1 MSANQELFELKFYEW
16 EEKFKDKPYLRQPIG
31 EKWEEYTWGQ
41 VGDMARRLAS
51 GLKSLNLREGAHI
64 GIYSKNC
71 REWIISDLAIVMAGY
86 VSVPFFPS
94 LNGKELSYIMDYGDV
109 DALFIGKIETWDEIK
124 NDLPAEMPIIRF
136 PKYDG
141 CSNVSV
147 GHEWHEFIN
156 SHNPIQNPNTPKLSD
171 LWTIIFTSGTT
182 GNPKG
187 VMLTYQAIDGI
198 KVVLDDPNNPLGIKH
213 TGNNDFISYLPLNHI
228 FERVV
233 IEWCSFRYGGTI
245 SFVESIETFGQNLK
259 DVQPHVFAAAPRVWT
274 KLQMGILSKFPQKR
288 LDTLLKIPLLSSVLK
303 KLIRKGLGF
312 SKVRV
317 TVSGS
322 APMPVELIEWFRKVG
337 VYITNG
343 YGMTENCAI
352 CSSVDGRDFEKLNTV
367 GKAQKGVEL
376 KIDEATGEILM
387 RGPFVMI
394 GYYKNEE
401 LSNETL
407 RGGWLHTGDK
417 GFLDDDGYLHITG
430 RVADSFKTSKGEYIE
445 PLTLEQFFVNMNE
458 IEEVC
463 VVGLGIAQP
472 LCLVQLS
479 DIGKNTSKEKL
490 SAMFTDTLNGVN
502 SDLVNYK
509 KISTLIIVK
518 DEWTQENGIIGPT
531 QKLKRG
537 AIDELYSSKYLEWH
551 ESDKSLI
558 FESSH
563 SERSNSYT

>member
-1 MSANQELFELKFYEW
+1 MSANQELFELKFYKW
-16 EEKFKDKPYLRQPIG
+16 EKEFKDKPYLRQPIG
-31 EKWEEYTWGQ
+31 ETWEEYTWGE

-86 VSVPFFPS
+86 ISVPFFPS

-109 DALFIGKIETWDEIK
+109 DALFIGKIETWDDIK
-124 NDLPAEMPIIRF
+124 NDLPSEMPIIRF
-136 PKYDG
+136 PKYEG
-141 CSNVSV
+141 CSNVTK

-156 SHNPIQNPNTPKLSD
+156 SHEPIENPNKPKLSD

-259 DVQPHVFAAAPRVWT
+259 EVQPHVFAAAPRVWT
-274 KLQMGILSKFPQKR
+274 KLQMGILSKFPQKK
-288 LDTLLKIPLLSSVLK
+288 LDTFLKFHWLSTILK

-312 SKVRV
+312 SRVRV

-352 CSSVDGRDFEKLNTV
+352 CSSVDGKDFDKLNTV
-367 GKAQKGVEL
+367 GKPQKGVEL
-376 KIDEATGEILM
+376 KIDEGTGEILM

-394 GYYKNEE
+394 GYYKNKE

-417 GFLDDDGYLHITG
+417 GFLDEDGYLHITG

-472 LCLVQLS
+472 MCLIQLS
-479 DIGKNTSKEKL
+479 DIGKSATKDNLSK
-490 SAMFTDTLNGVN
+490 MFLDTLENIN

-518 DEWTQENGIIGPT
+518 DEWSQENGIVGPT

-537 AIDELYSSKYLEWH
+537 AVDEKYNKDYLKWH
-551 ESDKSLI
+551 ESDQKLI
-558 FESSH
+558 FEDSF
-563 SERSNSYT
+563 

>member
-1 MSANQELFELKFYEW
+1 MDTNQELFEFKFYEW
-16 EEKFKDKPYLRQPIG
+16 EKQLKDKPYLKQPFG
-31 EKWEEYTWGQ
+31 DKWEEYTWGE
-41 VGDMARRLAS
+41 VGDMARRLAT

-94 LNGKELSYIMDYGDV
+94 LNGKELAYIMDYGDV
-109 DALFIGKIETWDEIK
+109 DALFIGKIETWDQIK
-124 NDLPAEMPIIRF
+124 DDLPEGMPLIKF
-136 PKYDG
+136 PHYDG
-141 CSNVSV
+141 CSNVTK
-147 GHEWHEFIN
+147 GHEWFKFIDSHE
-156 SHNPIQNPNTPKLSD
+156 PMQNPNKPKLSD

-182 GNPKG
+182 GNAKG

-213 TGNNDFISYLPLNHI
+213 DGNNDFISYLPLNHI

-245 SFVESIETFGQNLK
+245 SFVESLDTFAKNLK
-259 DVQPHVFAAAPRVWT
+259 AVQPHVFAAAPRVWT
-274 KLQMGILSKFPQKR
+274 KLQLGLLTKFPQKK
-288 LDTLLKIPLLSSVLK
+288 LDKLLKIPLLSSLLK
-303 KLIRKGLGF
+303 KLIKKGLGF
-312 SKVRV
+312 SKARIV
-317 TVSGS
+317 VSGS

-352 CSSVDGRDFEKLNTV
+352 CSSVDGRDFEKLHTV
-367 GKAQKGVEL
+367 GQPQKGVKL
-376 KIDEATGEILM
+376 KIDEETGEILM
-387 RGPFVMI
+387 KGPFIMK

-401 LSNETL
+401 LTNTTL

-417 GFLDDDGYLHITG
+417 GFLDEDNYLHITG

-445 PLTLEQFFVNMNE
+445 PLTLEQYFVNINE

-472 LCLVQLS
+472 LCLIQLS
-479 DIGKNTSKEKL
+479 EIGKNTSREVISKML
-490 SAMFTDTLNGVN
+490 TDRLAKVN

-518 DEWTQENGIIGPT
+518 DEWTQQNGIVGPT

-537 AIDELYSSKYLEWH
+537 AIEDKYSKDYLNWH
-551 ESDKSLI
+551 NLNEEVI
-558 FESSH
+558 FE
-563 SERSNSYT
+563 

>member
-1 MSANQELFELKFYEW
+1 MSTNQELFELKFYEW
-16 EEKFKDKPYLRQPIG
+16 EKKFKDKPYLRQPFG
-31 EKWEEYTWGQ
+31 DEWEEYTWGK
-41 VGDMARRLAS
+41 VGDMARRLAT
-51 GLKSLNLREGAHI
+51 GLKSLGLRDGAHI

-94 LNGKELSYIMDYGDV
+94 LNGKELSYIMEYGDV
-109 DALFIGKIETWDEIK
+109 DALFIGKIETWDDIK
-124 NDLPAEMPIIRF
+124 NDLPTDIPVITY
-136 PKYDG
+136 PHYKG
-141 CSNVSV
+141 CSEVTR
-147 GHEWHEFIN
+147 GFKWHDFIN
-156 SHNPIQNPNTPKLSD
+156 SYEPIQNPNKPKLSD

-182 GNPKG
+182 GNAKG

-213 TGNNDFISYLPLNHI
+213 DGNNDFISYLPLNHI

-233 IEWCSFRYGGTI
+233 IEWCSFRYGGII
-245 SFVESIETFGQNLK
+245 SFVETIDTFGKNLK
-259 DVQPHVFAAAPRVWT
+259 AVQPHVFAAAPRVWT
-274 KLQMGILSKFPQKR
+274 KLQVGILSKFSQKK
-288 LDTLLKIPLLSSVLK
+288 LDILLNIPLISGLLK
-303 KLIRKGLGF
+303 KLIKKGLGF
-312 SKVRV
+312 TR
-317 TVSGS
+317 TRIAVSGS

-337 VYITNG
+337 IFITNG

-352 CSSVDGRDFEKLNTV
+352 CSSVDGKDFDKLNTV
-367 GKAQKGVEL
+367 GKPQKGVDL
-376 KIDEATGEILM
+376 KIDEETGEILM

-401 LSNETL
+401 LTEQTL

-417 GFLDDDGYLHITG
+417 GFLDKDNYLHITG

-445 PLTLEQFFVNMNE
+445 PLTLEQYFVNINE

-472 LCLVQLS
+472 ICLVQLS
-479 DIGKNTSKEKL
+479 EIGKKCSNEEISNLLLER
-490 SAMFTDTLNGVN
+490 LNEVN
-502 SDLVNYK
+502 SEVVNYK

-518 DEWTQENGIIGPT
+518 EEWTQENGIVGPT

-537 AIDELYSSKYLEWH
+537 KIQDKYSNYYLKWH
-551 ESDKSLI
+551 ESDQKII
-558 FESSH
+558 FE
-563 SERSNSYT
+563 

>member
-1 MSANQELFELKFYEW
+1 MDTNQELFEFKFYEW
-16 EEKFKDKPYLRQPIG
+16 EKQLKDKPYLKQPFG
-31 EKWEEYTWGQ
+31 DKWEEYTWGE
-41 VGDMARRLAS
+41 VGDMARRLAT

-94 LNGKELSYIMDYGDV
+94 LNGKELAYIMDYGDV
-109 DALFIGKIETWDEIK
+109 DALFIGKIETWDQIK
-124 NDLPAEMPIIRF
+124 DDLPEGMPLIKF
-136 PKYDG
+136 PHYDG
-141 CSNVSV
+141 CSNVTK
-147 GHEWHEFIN
+147 GHEWFEFID
-156 SHNPIQNPNTPKLSD
+156 SHEPMQNPNKPKLSD

-182 GNPKG
+182 GNAKG

-213 TGNNDFISYLPLNHI
+213 DGNNDFISYLPLNHI

-245 SFVESIETFGQNLK
+245 SFVESLDTFAKNLK
-259 DVQPHVFAAAPRVWT
+259 AVQPHVFAAAPRVWT
-274 KLQMGILSKFPQKR
+274 KLQLGLLTKFPQKK
-288 LDTLLKIPLLSSVLK
+288 LDKLLKIPLLSSLLK
-303 KLIRKGLGF
+303 KLIKKGLGF
-312 SKVRV
+312 SKARIV
-317 TVSGS
+317 VSGS

-352 CSSVDGRDFEKLNTV
+352 CSSVDGRDFEKLHTV
-367 GKAQKGVEL
+367 GQPQKGVKL
-376 KIDEATGEILM
+376 KIDEETGEILM
-387 RGPFVMI
+387 KGPFIMK

-401 LSNETL
+401 LTNTTL

-417 GFLDDDGYLHITG
+417 GFLDEDNYLHITG

-445 PLTLEQFFVNMNE
+445 PLTLEQYFVNINE

-472 LCLVQLS
+472 LCLIQLS
-479 DIGKNTSKEKL
+479 EIGKNTSREVISKMLTDRL
-490 SAMFTDTLNGVN
+490 SEVN

-518 DEWTQENGIIGPT
+518 DEWTQQNGIVGPT

-537 AIDELYSSKYLEWH
+537 AIEDKYSKDYLNWH
-551 ESDKSLI
+551 NFNEEVI
-558 FESSH
+558 FE
-563 SERSNSYT
+563 

>member
-1 MSANQELFELKFYEW
+1 MNTNQELFEFKFYEW
-16 EEKFKDKPYLRQPIG
+16 EKQLKDKPYLKQPFG
-31 EKWEEYTWGQ
+31 DEWEEYTWGE
-41 VGDMARRLAS
+41 VGNMARRLAT

-94 LNGKELSYIMDYGDV
+94 LNGKELAYIMDYGDV
-109 DALFIGKIETWDEIK
+109 DALFIGKIETWDQIK
-124 NDLPAEMPIIRF
+124 DDLPDGMPLIKF
-136 PKYDG
+136 PHYDG
-141 CSNVSV
+141 CSNVTK
-147 GHEWHEFIN
+147 GHEWFEFID
-156 SHNPIQNPNTPKLSD
+156 SHEPMQNPNKPKLSD

-182 GNPKG
+182 GNAKG

-213 TGNNDFISYLPLNHI
+213 DGNNDFISYLPLNHI

-245 SFVESIETFGQNLK
+245 SFVESLDTFAKNLK
-259 DVQPHVFAAAPRVWT
+259 AVQPHVFAAAPRVWT
-274 KLQMGILSKFPQKR
+274 KLQLGLLTKFPQKK
-288 LDTLLKIPLLSSVLK
+288 LDTLLKIPLLSSLLK
-303 KLIRKGLGF
+303 KLIKKGLGF
-312 SKVRV
+312 SKARIV
-317 TVSGS
+317 VSGS

-352 CSSVDGRDFEKLNTV
+352 CSSVDGRDFEKLHTV
-367 GKAQKGVEL
+367 GQPQKGVKL
-376 KIDEATGEILM
+376 KIDEETGEILM
-387 RGPFVMI
+387 KGPFIMK

-401 LSNETL
+401 LTNTTL

-417 GFLDDDGYLHITG
+417 GFLDEDNYLHITG

-445 PLTLEQFFVNMNE
+445 PLTLEQYFVNINE

-472 LCLVQLS
+472 LCLIQLS
-479 DIGKNTSKEKL
+479 EIGKNTSREVISKMLTDRL
-490 SAMFTDTLNGVN
+490 SEVN

-518 DEWTQENGIIGPT
+518 DEWTQQNGIVGPT

-537 AIDELYSSKYLEWH
+537 AIEDKYSKDYLNWH
-551 ESDKSLI
+551 NSNEEVI
-558 FESSH
+558 FE
-563 SERSNSYT
+563 

>member
-1 MSANQELFELKFYEW
+1 MDTNQELFEFKFYEW
-16 EEKFKDKPYLRQPIG
+16 EKQLKDKPYLKQPFG
-31 EKWEEYTWGQ
+31 DKWEEYTWGE
-41 VGDMARRLAS
+41 VGNMARRLAT

-94 LNGKELSYIMDYGDV
+94 LNGKELAYIMDYGDV
-109 DALFIGKIETWDEIK
+109 DALFIGKIETWDQIK
-124 NDLPAEMPIIRF
+124 DDLPEGMPLIKF
-136 PKYDG
+136 PHYDG
-141 CSNVSV
+141 CSNVTK
-147 GHEWHEFIN
+147 GHEWFDFIDSHE
-156 SHNPIQNPNTPKLSD
+156 PMQNPNKPKLSD

-182 GNPKG
+182 GNAKG

-213 TGNNDFISYLPLNHI
+213 DGNNDFISYLPLNHI

-245 SFVESIETFGQNLK
+245 SFVESLDTFAKNLK
-259 DVQPHVFAAAPRVWT
+259 AVQPHVFAAAPRVWT
-274 KLQMGILSKFPQKR
+274 KLQLGLLTKFPQKK
-288 LDTLLKIPLLSSVLK
+288 LDTLLKIPLLSSLLK
-303 KLIRKGLGF
+303 KLIKKGLGF
-312 SKVRV
+312 SKARIV
-317 TVSGS
+317 VSGS

-352 CSSVDGRDFEKLNTV
+352 CSSVDGRDFEKLHTV
-367 GKAQKGVEL
+367 GQPQKGVEL
-376 KIDEATGEILM
+376 KIDQETGEILM
-387 RGPFVMI
+387 KGPFIMK
-394 GYYKNEE
+394 GYYKNDE
-401 LSNETL
+401 LTNTTL

-417 GFLDDDGYLHITG
+417 GFLDEDNYLHITG

-445 PLTLEQFFVNMNE
+445 PLTLEQHFVNINE

-472 LCLVQLS
+472 LCLIQLS
-479 DIGKNTSKEKL
+479 EIGKNTSREVISKMLTDRL
-490 SAMFTDTLNGVN
+490 SEVN

-518 DEWTQENGIIGPT
+518 DEWTQQNGIVGPT

-537 AIDELYSSKYLEWH
+537 AIEDKYSKDYLNWH
-551 ESDKSLI
+551 NFNEEVI
-558 FESSH
+558 FE
-563 SERSNSYT
+563 

>member
-1 MSANQELFELKFYEW
+1 MNTNQELFEFKFYEW
-16 EEKFKDKPYLRQPIG
+16 EKQLKDKPYLKQPFG
-31 EKWEEYTWGQ
+31 DKWEEYTWGE
-41 VGDMARRLAS
+41 VGDMARRLAT

-94 LNGKELSYIMDYGDV
+94 LNGKELAYIMDYGDV
-109 DALFIGKIETWDEIK
+109 DALFIGKIETWDQIK
-124 NDLPAEMPIIRF
+124 DDLPEGMPLIKF
-136 PKYDG
+136 PHYDG
-141 CSNVSV
+141 CSNVTK
-147 GHEWHEFIN
+147 GHEWFKFIDSHE
-156 SHNPIQNPNTPKLSD
+156 PMQNPNKPKLSD

-182 GNPKG
+182 GNAKG

-213 TGNNDFISYLPLNHI
+213 DGNNDFISYLPLNHI

-245 SFVESIETFGQNLK
+245 SFVESLDTFAKNLK
-259 DVQPHVFAAAPRVWT
+259 AVQPHVFAAAPRVWT
-274 KLQMGILSKFPQKR
+274 KLQLGLLTKFPQKK
-288 LDTLLKIPLLSSVLK
+288 LDKLLKIPLLSSLLK
-303 KLIRKGLGF
+303 KLIKKGLGF
-312 SKVRV
+312 SKARIV
-317 TVSGS
+317 VSGS

-352 CSSVDGRDFEKLNTV
+352 CSSVDGRDFEKLHTV
-367 GKAQKGVEL
+367 GQPQKGVKL
-376 KIDEATGEILM
+376 KIDEETGEILM
-387 RGPFVMI
+387 KGPFIMK

-401 LSNETL
+401 LTNTTL

-417 GFLDDDGYLHITG
+417 GFLDEDNYLHITG

-445 PLTLEQFFVNMNE
+445 PLTLEQYFVNINE

-472 LCLVQLS
+472 LCLIQLS
-479 DIGKNTSKEKL
+479 EIGKNTSREVISKMLTDRL
-490 SAMFTDTLNGVN
+490 SEVN

-518 DEWTQENGIIGPT
+518 DEWTQQNGIVGPT

-537 AIDELYSSKYLEWH
+537 AIEDKYSKDYLNWH
-551 ESDKSLI
+551 NFNEEVI
-558 FESSH
+558 FE
-563 SERSNSYT
+563 

>member
-1 MSANQELFELKFYEW
+1 MDTNQELFEFKFYEW
-16 EEKFKDKPYLRQPIG
+16 EKQLKDKPYLKQPFG
-31 EKWEEYTWGQ
+31 DKWEEYTWGE
-41 VGDMARRLAS
+41 VGDMARRLAT

-94 LNGKELSYIMDYGDV
+94 LNGKELAYIMDYGDV
-109 DALFIGKIETWDEIK
+109 DALFIGKIETWDQIK
-124 NDLPAEMPIIRF
+124 DDLPEGMPLIKF
-136 PKYDG
+136 PHYDG
-141 CSNVSV
+141 CSNVTK
-147 GHEWHEFIN
+147 GHEWFKFIDSHE
-156 SHNPIQNPNTPKLSD
+156 PMQNPNKPKLSD

-182 GNPKG
+182 GNAKG

-198 KVVLDDPNNPLGIKH
+198 KVVLDDPHNPLGIKH
-213 TGNNDFISYLPLNHI
+213 DGNNDFISYLPLNHI

-245 SFVESIETFGQNLK
+245 SFVESLDTFAKNLK
-259 DVQPHVFAAAPRVWT
+259 AVQPHVFAAAPRVWT
-274 KLQMGILSKFPQKR
+274 KLQLGLLTKFPQKK
-288 LDTLLKIPLLSSVLK
+288 LDKLLKIPLLSSLLK
-303 KLIRKGLGF
+303 KLIKKGLGF
-312 SKVRV
+312 SKARIV
-317 TVSGS
+317 VSGS

-352 CSSVDGRDFEKLNTV
+352 CSSVDGRDFEKLHTV
-367 GKAQKGVEL
+367 GQPQKGVKL
-376 KIDEATGEILM
+376 KIDEETGEILM
-387 RGPFVMI
+387 KGPFIMK

-401 LSNETL
+401 LTNTTL

-417 GFLDDDGYLHITG
+417 GFLDEDNYLHITG

-445 PLTLEQFFVNMNE
+445 PLTLEQYFVNINE

-472 LCLVQLS
+472 LCLIQLS
-479 DIGKNTSKEKL
+479 EIGKNTSREVISKMLTDRL
-490 SAMFTDTLNGVN
+490 SEVN

-518 DEWTQENGIIGPT
+518 DEWTQQNGIVGPT

-537 AIDELYSSKYLEWH
+537 AIEDKYSKDYLNWH
-551 ESDKSLI
+551 NFNEEVI
-558 FESSH
+558 FE
-563 SERSNSYT
+563 

>member
-1 MSANQELFELKFYEW
+1 MDTNQELFELKFYEW
-16 EEKFKDKPYLRQPIG
+16 EKQLKDKPYLKQPFG
-31 EKWEEYTWGQ
+31 DKWEEYTWGE
-41 VGDMARRLAS
+41 VGDMARRLAA

-94 LNGKELSYIMDYGDV
+94 LNGKELAYIMDYGDV
-109 DALFIGKIETWDEIK
+109 DALFVGKIETWDDIK
-124 NDLPAEMPIIRF
+124 DDLPDAMPLIKF
-136 PKYDG
+136 PHYDG
-141 CSNVSV
+141 CSNVTK
-147 GHEWHEFIN
+147 GHEWFEFIN
-156 SHNPIQNPNTPKLSD
+156 SHEPIKNPNKPKLSD

-182 GNPKG
+182 GNAKG

-213 TGNNDFISYLPLNHI
+213 DGNNDFISYLPLNHI

-245 SFVESIETFGQNLK
+245 SFVESLDTFAKNLK
-259 DVQPHVFAAAPRVWT
+259 AVQPHVFAAAPRVWT
-274 KLQMGILSKFPQKR
+274 KLQLGLLAKFPQKK
-288 LDTLLKIPLLSSVLK
+288 LDKLLKIPLLSSILK
-303 KLIRKGLGF
+303 KLIKKGLGF
-312 SKVRV
+312 SKARIV
-317 TVSGS
+317 VSGS

-352 CSSVDGRDFEKLNTV
+352 CSSVDGRDFEKLHTV
-367 GKAQKGVEL
+367 GQPQKGVEL
-376 KIDEATGEILM
+376 KIDKETGEILM
-387 RGPFVMI
+387 KGPFIMK

-401 LSNETL
+401 LTNNTI

-417 GFLDDDGYLHITG
+417 GFLDEDNYLHITG

-445 PLTLEQFFVNMNE
+445 PLTLEQHFVNINE

-472 LCLVQLS
+472 LCLIQLS
-479 DIGKNTSKEKL
+479 EIGKNTSKEAISKML
-490 SAMFTDTLNGVN
+490 TDRLNEVN

-518 DEWTQENGIIGPT
+518 DEWTQQNGIVGPT

-537 AIDELYSSKYLEWH
+537 AIEDKYSQNYLNWH
-551 ESDKSLI
+551 NSSEQVI
-558 FESSH
+558 FE
-563 SERSNSYT
+563 

>member
-1 MSANQELFELKFYEW
+1 MDTNQELFEFKFYEW
-16 EEKFKDKPYLRQPIG
+16 EKQLKDKPYLKQPFG
-31 EKWEEYTWGQ
+31 DKWEEYTWGE
-41 VGDMARRLAS
+41 VGDMARRLAT

-94 LNGKELSYIMDYGDV
+94 LNGKELAYIMDYGDV
-109 DALFIGKIETWDEIK
+109 DALFIGKIETWDQIK
-124 NDLPAEMPIIRF
+124 DDLPEGMPLIKF
-136 PKYDG
+136 PHYDG
-141 CSNVSV
+141 CSNVTK
-147 GHEWHEFIN
+147 GHEWFKFID
-156 SHNPIQNPNTPKLSD
+156 SHQPMQNPNKPKLSD

-182 GNPKG
+182 GNAKG

-213 TGNNDFISYLPLNHI
+213 DGNNDFISYLPLNHI

-245 SFVESIETFGQNLK
+245 SFVESLDTFAKNLK
-259 DVQPHVFAAAPRVWT
+259 AVQPHVFAAAPRVWT
-274 KLQMGILSKFPQKR
+274 KLQLGLLTKFPQKK
-288 LDTLLKIPLLSSVLK
+288 LDKLLKIPLLSSLLK
-303 KLIRKGLGF
+303 KLIKKGLGF
-312 SKVRV
+312 SKARIV
-317 TVSGS
+317 VSGS

-352 CSSVDGRDFEKLNTV
+352 CSSVDGRDFEKLHTV
-367 GKAQKGVEL
+367 GQPQKGVKL
-376 KIDEATGEILM
+376 KIDEETGEILM
-387 RGPFVMI
+387 KGPFIMK

-401 LSNETL
+401 LTNTTL

-417 GFLDDDGYLHITG
+417 GFLDEDNYLHITG

-445 PLTLEQFFVNMNE
+445 PLTLEQYFVNINE

-472 LCLVQLS
+472 LCLIQLS
-479 DIGKNTSKEKL
+479 EIGKNTSREVISKML
-490 SAMFTDTLNGVN
+490 TDRLAKVN

-518 DEWTQENGIIGPT
+518 DEWTQQNGIVGPT

-537 AIDELYSSKYLEWH
+537 AIEDKYSKDYLNWH
-551 ESDKSLI
+551 NFNEEVI
-558 FESSH
+558 FE
-563 SERSNSYT
+563 

>member
-1 MSANQELFELKFYEW
+1 MDTNQELFEFKFYEW
-16 EEKFKDKPYLRQPIG
+16 EKQLKDKPYLKQPFG
-31 EKWEEYTWGQ
+31 DKWEEYTWGE
-41 VGDMARRLAS
+41 VGDMARRLAT

-94 LNGKELSYIMDYGDV
+94 LNGKELAYIMDYGDV
-109 DALFIGKIETWDEIK
+109 DALFIGKIETWDQIK
-124 NDLPAEMPIIRF
+124 DDLPEGMPLIKF
-136 PKYDG
+136 PHYDG
-141 CSNVSV
+141 CSNVTK
-147 GHEWHEFIN
+147 GHEWFKFIDSHE
-156 SHNPIQNPNTPKLSD
+156 PMQNPNKPKLSD

-182 GNPKG
+182 GNAKG

-213 TGNNDFISYLPLNHI
+213 DGNNDFISYLPLNHI

-245 SFVESIETFGQNLK
+245 SFVESLDTFAKNLK
-259 DVQPHVFAAAPRVWT
+259 AVQPHVFAAAPRVWT
-274 KLQMGILSKFPQKR
+274 KLQLGLLNKFPQKK
-288 LDTLLKIPLLSSVLK
+288 LDKLLKIPLLSSLLK
-303 KLIRKGLGF
+303 KLIKKGLGF
-312 SKVRV
+312 SKARIV
-317 TVSGS
+317 VSGS
-322 APMPVELIEWFRKVG
+322 APMPVVLIESFRKVG

-352 CSSVDGRDFEKLNTV
+352 CSSVDGRDFEKLHTV
-367 GKAQKGVEL
+367 GQPQKGVKL
-376 KIDEATGEILM
+376 KIDEETGEILM
-387 RGPFVMI
+387 KGPFIMK

-401 LSNETL
+401 LTNTTL

-417 GFLDDDGYLHITG
+417 GFLDEDNYLHITG

-445 PLTLEQFFVNMNE
+445 PLTLEQYFVNINE

-472 LCLVQLS
+472 LCLIQLS
-479 DIGKNTSKEKL
+479 EIGKNTSREVISKML
-490 SAMFTDTLNGVN
+490 TDRLAKVN

-518 DEWTQENGIIGPT
+518 DEWTQQNGIVGPT

-537 AIDELYSSKYLEWH
+537 AIEDKYSKDYLNWH
-551 ESDKSLI
+551 NFNEEVI
-558 FESSH
+558 FE
-563 SERSNSYT
+563 

>member
-1 MSANQELFELKFYEW
+1 MNTNHELFEFKFYEW
-16 EEKFKDKPYLRQPIG
+16 EKQLKDKPYLKQPFG
-31 EKWEEYTWGQ
+31 DNWEEYTWGE
-41 VGDMARRLAS
+41 VGNMARRLAT

-94 LNGKELSYIMDYGDV
+94 LNGKELAYIMDYGDV
-109 DALFIGKIETWDEIK
+109 DALFVGKIETWDQIK
-124 NDLPAEMPIIRF
+124 DDLPEGMPLIKF
-136 PKYDG
+136 PHYDG
-141 CSNVSV
+141 CSNVTK
-147 GHEWHEFIN
+147 GHEWFEFIN
-156 SHNPIQNPNTPKLSD
+156 SHEPMQNPNQPKLSD

-182 GNPKG
+182 GNAKG

-213 TGNNDFISYLPLNHI
+213 DGNNDFISYLPLNHI

-245 SFVESIETFGQNLK
+245 SFVESLDTFGKNLK
-259 DVQPHVFAAAPRVWT
+259 AVQPHVFAAAPRVWT
-274 KLQMGILSKFPQKR
+274 KLQLGLLAKFPQKK
-288 LDTLLKIPLLSSVLK
+288 LDTLLKIPLVSSLLK
-303 KLIRKGLGF
+303 KLIKKGLGF
-312 SKVRV
+312 SNARIV
-317 TVSGS
+317 VSGS

-352 CSSVDGRDFEKLNTV
+352 CSSVDGRDFEKLHTV
-367 GKAQKGVEL
+367 GQPQKGVEL
-376 KIDEATGEILM
+376 KIDEETGEILM
-387 RGPFVMI
+387 KGPFIMK

-401 LSNETL
+401 LTNATI

-417 GFLDDDGYLHITG
+417 GFLDEDNYLHITG

-445 PLTLEQFFVNMNE
+445 PLTLEQHFVNINE

-472 LCLVQLS
+472 LCLIQLS
-479 DIGKNTSKEKL
+479 EIGKTTSKEIISTML
-490 SAMFTDTLNGVN
+490 TDRLNEVN

-518 DEWTQENGIIGPT
+518 DEWTQQNGIVGPT

-537 AIDELYSSKYLEWH
+537 AIEDKYSKGYLNWH
-551 ESDKSLI
+551 NSSEQII
-558 FESSH
+558 FE
-563 SERSNSYT
+563 